1 MTDLIT
7 DYDYNVWSDAD
18 NKLTLTAYR
27 LKIVD
32 LAGQVE
38 TNTDTEI
45 YDSITFRL
53 PDDHEEILYLIDQKD
68 PAEHLAQH
76 GLQDYDDWV
85 SQEFIDRART
95 PERILKFVQ
104 DLPDYTPKE
113 EKWDLSYDS
122 GHPIWKERKLA

>member
-1 MTDLIT
+1 MSEYG
-7 DYDYNVWSDAD
+7 YDYNVWSDED

-27 LKIVD
+27 LKIID
-32 LAGQVE
+32 LGGRIDI
-38 TNTDTEI
+38 NTDTES
-45 YDSITFRL
+45 YESITFSL
-53 PDDHEEILYLIDQKD
+53 PNDYEEILYLIDQKD

-104 DLPDYTPKE
+104 SLQDYTPRKE
-113 EKWDLSYDS
+113 TFDLVEQDGYRT
-122 GHPIWKERKLA
+122 WKERKLA